1 MTDRSFTAK
10 HPVSASLPLPR
21 WQRRADARPGELLE
35 AALALFVERGYA
47 ATRLEEVARR
57 AGVAKATL
65 YLYYENKLELFKAV
79 VRNSL
84 VAGLDEMAATLSSDT
99 VSAREQ
105 LARLLTAFVRRVA
118 GSPLSGIP
126 KLVIAE
132 AGNFPEIARFYYDE
146 VIQRGRAMVMGTL
159 ARGAASGEFRPLD
172 ADYAW
177 RIVIAP
183 LLLSIIWKHSFQ
195 PFEREPLDFG
205 RHLDAQ
211 LDLLFNGLLIEN
223 QGLES

>member
-1 MTDRSFTAK
+1 MPA
-10 HPVSASLPLPR
+10 PLPLPR
-21 WQRRADARPGELLE
+21 WQRRADARPQELLA

-47 ATRLEEVARR
+47 ATRLEEVAHR

-65 YLYYENKLELFKAV
+65 YRYYENKLELFKAV

-84 VAGLDEMAATLSSDT
+84 VAGFEELAKTQAGAAAG
-99 VSAREQ
+99 AREQ
-105 LARLLTAFVRRVA
+105 LVGLLTAFVQQVA

-132 AGNFPEIARFYYDE
+132 AGNFPELARFYHDE
-146 VIQRGRAMVMGTL
+146 VIARGRALVIGVL
-159 ARGAASGEFRPLD
+159 KGGAASGEFRPVD
-172 ADYAW
+172 VDYAW

-195 PFEREPLDFG
+195 AFEPEPLDFA

-211 LDLLFNGLLIEN
+211 LDLLFNGLAVDKRRRN
-223 QGLES
+223 RK